1 MSRYLVVVMGLLLFS
16 GVANAELKIGYVNI
30 LKVLDKA
37 PQMQIAKKSLEKEF
51 APREKHLQ
59 AQQKEIKALEDK
71 LKRDASIMSESEKR
85 KIDREILTKT
95 RDAERSMGEFREDF
109 SRRRN
114 EELEKLQRQIYEAS
128 QALGKEE
135 GFDLLIRDGV
145 LFVGEKADV
154 TELVQKKLAAMKGN

>member
-1 MSRYLVVVMGLLLFS
+1 
-16 GVANAELKIGYVNI
+16 
-30 LKVLDKA
+30 
-37 PQMQIAKKSLEKEF
+37 
-51 APREKHLQ
+51 
-59 AQQKEIKALEDK
+59 
-71 LKRDASIMSESEKR
+71 MSEAEKR

-95 RDAERSMGEFREDF
+95 RDAKRSMGEFREDF

-154 TELVQKKLAAMKGN
+154 TALVQKKLAAMNGD

>member
-85 KIDREILTKT
+85 KIDREILGKT
-95 RDAERSMGEFREDF
+95 RDVKRSMGEFREDVS
-109 SRRRN
+109 SRQN
-114 EELEKLQRQIYEAS
+114 EELQKVQRLILEAS
-128 QALGKEE
+128 YVLGKEE
-135 GFDLLIRDGV
+135 GFDIIIRDMV
-145 LFVGEKADV
+145 FVSEKADV